1 MLVLGIM
8 QTNNSIK
15 PRRTLIPQ
23 REASRTV
30 ASNVD
35 PTTGTKKSQDVVPLS
50 KDSILQT
57 KNPVAVIRET
67 HEDASPFPGTI
78 TKTFDESFNPFDVQR
93 EQPESVIATKED
105 NQVPLTCV
113 ESQLFE
119 GKRKVQFLTV
129 NKATSQGN
137 ILLLAF
143 LSDRLKVGF
152 VGLLVVC
159 HLI

>member
-1 MLVLGIM
+1 
-8 QTNNSIK
+8 
-15 PRRTLIPQ
+15 
-23 REASRTV
+23 
-30 ASNVD
+30 VD

-78 TKTFDESFNPFDVQR
+78 TKTFDESFNPFDGQR

-113 ESQLFE
+113 ESQLVE

>member
-8 QTNNSIK
+8 QKNNSIK
-15 PRRTLIPQ
+15 PRRMLIPQ
-23 REASRTV
+23 REASRSV

-35 PTTGTKKSQDVVPLS
+35 PTTGAKKSQDVVPLS
-50 KDSILQT
+50 KDSISET
-57 KNPVAVIRET
+57 KNPVTVIRET
-67 HEDASPFPGTI
+67 HEDASPFPGTNS
-78 TKTFDESFNPFDVQR
+78 KTFDESSNPFDAQR

-105 NQVPLTCV
+105 NQTPRTCV
-113 ESQLFE
+113 ESQLVE
-119 GKRKVQFLTV
+119 GKRKVQFATV

-152 VGLLVVC
+152 AGLIAVC
-159 HLI
+159 NLI